1 MSTFPAAYSELIEA
15 FDSPIVLSD
24 AGGVIQSANSA
35 FAEWNRRCG
44 GDGKVPIG
52 ESVSVLGGGMEE
64 GEALRKM
71 VAEVCIGAEV
81 APLLVGNTKA
91 GTSEIRA
98 RAIRNASG
106 KTRGVLLLWRDGDE
120 VAQLRSALQHAV
132 RLEAIGQVAGNVAH
146 EINNALSLVTGYAE
160 LGLGSEQSESAQRNL
175 RTILDGGRRAGRV
188 AEHLRFFARRLRGGR
203 EQIDPNDLV
212 SDVAAVLRRSF
223 ERQGVM
229 LLEDLHPQRLEIEV
243 HVGQIQLVVLS
254 LMQNGLEAMAR
265 AGLEGIV
272 QVRTAIR
279 DDHLVMEVEDDGPGL
294 SPEELEHAFDN
305 SFSRKEG
312 EGGTGL
318 GLGLCR
324 DIIRSHGGELSLA
337 GDEEGICATVELPL
351 GERE

>member
-1 MSTFPAAYSELIEA
+1 LSTFPAAYNELIEA
-15 FDSPIVLSD
+15 FDVPVVLSAAD
-24 AGGVIQSANSA
+24 GVVQSANSL
-35 FAEWNRRCG
+35 FSEWDRRCG
-44 GDGKVPIG
+44 GDGEVPIG
-52 ESVSVLGGGMEE
+52 KSVSELGGTMEE
-64 GEALRKM
+64 GEALRKL
-71 VAEVCIGAEV
+71 VADACTAAEA
-81 APLLVGNTKA
+81 APLLVRSGEA
-91 GTSEIRA
+91 GVGEIRA
-98 RAIRNASG
+98 RVIRDASG
-106 KTRGVLLLWRDGDE
+106 ETLGALLLWRDGDE

-160 LGLGSEQSESAQRNL
+160 LGLGDEQSENAQRNL

-212 SDVAAVLRRSF
+212 GDVAAVLRRSF

-254 LMQNGLEAMAR
+254 LVQNGLEAMVR
-265 AGLEGIV
+265 AELEGIV

-279 DDHLVMEVEDDGPGL
+279 DDRLVLEVEDDGPGL

-305 SFSRKEG
+305 SFTRKG
-312 EGGTGL
+312 REGGTGL

-337 GDEEGICATVELPL
+337 GDEEGTCATVELPL